1 MRECI
6 SGQFSLSALGGGEG
20 RGEVGGASAR
30 NCGAT
35 HLTLPVACATGP
47 LPLPPQA
54 GGEGNVWPT
63 RRRILLIA
71 TGIGLLSVAR
81 PAGAT
86 EENMAEAIRE
96 LIGEA
101 PVAPGKVKL
110 ELPSIVENGNTVPL
124 TVSVE
129 SPMTEADHV
138 ESIHI
143 FNQKNPQPYVAAF
156 HLGPR
161 AGKASVATRIRL
173 ADSQRVVAIA
183 RLSDGSFWSDSADVI
198 VTLAACTEQ

>member
-1 MRECI
+1 MRHMSCR
-6 SGQFSLSALGGGEG
+6 FSLFAPSGGEG
-20 RGEVGGASAR
+20 IS
-30 NCGAT
+30 
-35 HLTLPVACATGP
+35 
-47 LPLPPQA
+47 
-54 GGEGNVWPT
+54 WPT
-63 RRRILLIA
+63 RRLILSTA
-71 TGIGLLSVAR
+71 GGMGLGLFASA
-81 PAGAT
+81 AGAT
-86 EENMAEAIRE
+86 AAAMAEAIRE
-96 LIGEA
+96 LIGETT
-101 PVAPGKVKL
+101 VTPGKVKL

-161 AGKASVATRIRL
+161 AGKARVATRIRL
-173 ADSQRVVAIA
+173 ADTQRVVAIA
-183 RLSDGSFWSDSADVI
+183 RLSDGSFWSDGADVI

>member
-1 MRECI
+1 MQLLVTRRMI
-6 SGQFSLSALGGGEG
+6 LL
-20 RGEVGGASAR
+20 ASA
-30 NCGAT
+30 GVGLASFS
-35 HLTLPVACATGP
+35 P
-47 LPLPPQA
+47 
-54 GGEGNVWPT
+54 
-63 RRRILLIA
+63 IA
-71 TGIGLLSVAR
+71 S
-81 PAGAT
+81 AT
-86 EENMAEAIRE
+86 EDAMAEAIRD

-101 PVAPGKVKL
+101 PLAPGKVKL

-161 AGKASVATRIRL
+161 AGKAPSRPASGLPTRN
-173 ADSQRVVAIA
+173 
-183 RLSDGSFWSDSADVI
+183 GSSRSRGSP
-198 VTLAACTEQ
+198 TAASGRTAPMSS

>member
-1 MRECI
+1 MQRASPE
-6 SGQFSLSALGGGEG
+6 FSLSALGGGK
-20 RGEVGGASAR
+20 SDFS
-30 NCGAT
+30 
-35 HLTLPVACATGP
+35 
-47 LPLPPQA
+47 
-54 GGEGNVWPT
+54 PT
-63 RRRILLIA
+63 RRQILLA
-71 TGIGLLSVAR
+71 TVWIGLAPFTSA
-81 PAGAT
+81 ASAT
-86 EENMAEAIRE
+86 EEAMSEAIRD

-101 PVAPGKVKL
+101 PLAPGKVKL

-143 FNQKNPQPYVAAF
+143 FNQKNPQPYIAAF

-173 ADSQRVVAIA
+173 ADSQKVIAIA
-183 RLSDGSFWSDSADVI
+183 RLADGSFWSDSADVI